1 MRAGTT
7 ALWPLK
13 WINERPFV
21 RLLEECNC
29 VPKSTAKMCVCVDTK
44 NTFRLPSCKLFHD
57 FCFCCAGAQ
66 CSCIM
71 FAFARFCRI
80 FHCCS
85 VVANEGDGVASRIG
99 IQLLFVCAIICAL
112 QFTQRHRDTTTTIWS
127 QMTNKEEKY
136 KGRCNWI
143 ECWNMHLLCGY
154 TAESGDSFVMEAE
167 NVRHWHCDT

>member
-1 MRAGTT
+1 MSGR
-7 ALWPLK
+7 LFVCWRNVIVCRSRQQKCVSVWILK
-13 WINERPFV
+13 ILFDF
-21 RLLEECNC
+21 LLVNYFTI
-29 VPKSTAKMCVCVDTK
+29 SA
-44 NTFRLPSCKLFHD
+44 SA
-57 FCFCCAGAQ
+57 AGAQ

-71 FAFARFCRI
+71 FAFARFRRI

-85 VVANEGDGVASRIG
+85 VAANEGDGVASRIG